1 MHYLKIKLSTLSLNS
16 HFNLNETIILNKIIF
31 WLSKCGRQIEGLKGK
46 WIYNTLNDW
55 HEQFPYWSMST
66 LRRTIKSLEESGI
79 LLSKKVNAKRWKHT
93 KWYSIDFNKL
103 NKIEENK
110 SIKQKN
116 DIIKSDNKKNKNSNI
131 ALVKKRTNRCVQ
143 NEQIIYTN
151 NYTKDTK
158 VSSSKR
164 SKNIFKSLNQ
174 EFDSKLNKLIEKKV
188 DKKLSFIK
196 NEDKEIESKLNE
208 EQLGKVKE
216 MKETWNKVFEYSIS
230 PIIAYAN
237 KKNTKVLYKLLE
249 EKFEGNLDKWKE
261 YAYKVNSSQFLMG
274 EKKTKTGFKASFAWL
289 IKEETVEKINAGE
302 YGIGSRELDMNNLD
316 KNIKEREYEIKTE
329 AVKKVSDYLKNN
341 IDKETEGQEFKE
353 YLLNEK
359 YEEDGDKY
367 KVKNYME
374 KVSKYQMYGFYV
386 TPSHFFYPNNEK
398 HKEKIFNSYLMSKYF
413 EIDELTFNS
422 RIKDALTQEK
432 NKKMR
437 LQNIKSLGEKIKT
450 FSIEEGIKKMLMKL
464 DYIPNN
470 RVINI

>member
-1 MHYLKIKLSTLSLNS
+1 MSKKTITYHLVSYELTKYLNQYESILLNQ
-16 HFNLNETIILNKIIF
+16 LLYWI
-31 WLSKCGRQIEGLKGK
+31 SKCGREIAGHKEK
-46 WIYNTLNDW
+46 WIYNSLAEW
-55 HEQFPYWSMST
+55 HKQFSYWSMYK
-66 LRRTIKSLEESGI
+66 LRKTIKSLEDLGLIKSI
-79 LLSKKVNAKRWKHT
+79 KVNARRWNHT
-93 KWYSIDFNKL
+93 KWYTINYSEYKKLLKNIDTKRQK
-103 NKIEENK
+103 KI
-110 SIKQKN
+110 
-116 DIIKSDNKKNKNSNI
+116 NKNI
-131 ALVKKRTNRCVQ
+131 ARQNSAPIFKIKENEPTNRFVE
-143 NEQIIYTN
+143 NRQIIYTN
-151 NYTKDTK
+151 NIYTKDTK

-164 SKNIFKSLNQ
+164 INNKNIFKSLNQ
-174 EFDSKLNKLIEKKV
+174 EFDSKLNK
-188 DKKLSFIK
+188 KLSFINK

-208 EQLGKVKE
+208 EQLEKVKE

-230 PIIAYAN
+230 PIIAYTN
-237 KKNTKVLYKLLE
+237 KKNTKVLYRLLE

-302 YGIGSRELDMNNLD
+302 YGIGDRELDMNNID
-316 KNIKEREYEIKTE
+316 KNIKEKEYEIKIE
-329 AVKKVSDYLKNN
+329 AGKKVSDYLKNN
-341 IDKETEGQEFKE
+341 IAKETEEQEFKE

-374 KVSKYQMYGFYV
+374 KVSKYQMYGFYL

-432 NKKMR
+432 NKKVR